1 MRREM
6 SKARDRVI
14 AALVAQLAQGILI
27 VTGLNTTYNPETS
40 NEVIGVPPDASSPQ
54 GVPEPH

>member
-1 MRREM
+1 M